1 MRFSGLWNNVFFMR
15 LWAGQTISVF
25 GSMVGGLALP
35 WVALISLKATP
46 FQVALLGMMALIPGF
61 LVGLFAGVL
70 VDRFPRKPVMIWSD
84 IGRFLVLSSVPIAA
98 LLGGLGMVQLY
109 VVAFLNG
116 ALGTFFDVAYHAYLP
131 SLIRKDQ
138 LIEGN
143 AKLTASASVAETT
156 GFGLAG
162 WLVQIFTA
170 PIAILIDAVSFLVS
184 AISIA
189 SIKHIEPSLEQP
201 ELEDNIWLE
210 ARTGFVTIWQQP
222 TVRTLIGSSVLLA
235 LFSRIFGSMIILFV
249 TRELGFLPG
258 VQGLIFAV
266 GGVTSLLGAL
276 SATPLTRRFGLG
288 ATLVFSMV
296 VIGLGMLA
304 PTFAVGTSIV
314 SIVLLVFSQCL
325 TDPAWTLHNINEVS
339 LRQSL
344 IPNEVLGRVNGSL
357 RFLEFGASLLGM
369 FLGGVLGEVFGA
381 RVTLMIGALGGFVAA
396 IWLLFS
402 PIWRLKNF
410 ELDLKPRA

>member
-15 LWAGQTISVF
+15 LWVGQTISVF

-35 WVALISLKATP
+35 WVALISLNATP

-70 VDRFPRKPVMIWSD
+70 VDRFPRKPVLIWSD
-84 IGRFLVLSSVPIAA
+84 IGRFVVLSSVPIAA

-109 VVAFLNG
+109 VVAFFNG

-131 SLIRKDQ
+131 SLIRKDE

-143 AKLTASASVAETT
+143 AKLTASASVAETS

-162 WLVQIFTA
+162 WLVQAFTA
-170 PIAILIDAVSFLVS
+170 PMAILIDAVSFLVS

-189 SIKHIEPSLEQP
+189 SIRHIEPPLEKP

-235 LFSRIFGSMIILFV
+235 LFSRIFGSMIILFT
-249 TRELGFLPG
+249 TRELGLLPG
-258 VQGLIFAV
+258 VQGMIFAV

-276 SATPLTRRFGLG
+276 AAAPLTRRFGLG
-288 ATLVFSMV
+288 ATLVFSM
-296 VIGLGMLA
+296 ILLGLGMVA
-304 PTFAVGTSIV
+304 PTFAVGTGV
-314 SIVLLVFSQCL
+314 LSIVLLVLNQCL
-325 TDPAWTLHNINEVS
+325 TDPAWTLHNINEVT

-357 RFLEFGASLLGM
+357 RFLEFGASLLGV

-381 RVTLMIGALGGFVAA
+381 RVTLIIGSMGGFVAA

-402 PIWRLKNF
+402 PIWRIR
-410 ELDLKPRA
+410 DLEAV

>member
-1 MRFSGLWNNVFFMR
+1 MRFFGLWNNVFFMR
-15 LWAGQTISVF
+15 LWVGQTISVF

-35 WVALISLKATP
+35 WVALISLNATP

-70 VDRFPRKPVMIWSD
+70 VDRFPRKPVLIWSD
-84 IGRFLVLSSVPIAA
+84 IGRFLVLSSIPIAA
-98 LLGGLGMVQLY
+98 LLGSLSMLQLY
-109 VVAFLNG
+109 VVAFFNG

-131 SLIRKDQ
+131 SLIRKDE

-143 AKLTASASVAETT
+143 TKLTASASVAETS

-162 WLVQIFTA
+162 WLVQAFTA

-189 SIKHIEPSLEQP
+189 SIRHIEPTLEKP

-222 TVRTLIGSSVLLA
+222 TVRTLIGSSVVLA
-235 LFSRIFGSMIILFV
+235 LFSRIFGSMIIVFT
-249 TRELGFLPG
+249 TRELGLLPG
-258 VQGLIFAV
+258 VQGVIFAV

-276 SATPLTRRFGLG
+276 AAAPLTRRFGLG

-296 VIGLGMLA
+296 LLGLGMVA
-304 PTFAVGTSIV
+304 PTFAVGTGV
-314 SIVLLVFSQCL
+314 LSIVLLVLNQCL
-325 TDPAWTLHNINEVS
+325 TDPAWTLHNINEVT

-357 RFLEFGASLLGM
+357 RFLEFGASLLGV

-381 RVTLMIGALGGFVAA
+381 RVTLIIGSMGGFVAA

-402 PIWRLKNF
+402 PIWRIR
-410 ELDLKPRA
+410 DLEAV